1 MRNKIHSILSGIII
15 LSMLLSGCSA
25 VQSIQAIG
33 KKTTI
38 SIVFG
43 SEKQDWLNPLIDQFN
58 KAGKKT
64 AAGVTIEVQGSAM
77 GSIEAVD
84 GIIGGSIQP
93 TVWSPASSVYI
104 PVANAEWRKT
114 HNTDLVGTDSKDLVL
129 SPVVIA
135 MWKPMAEAL
144 GYPQKP
150 IGWEEITKLAT
161 SDKGWEQYNY
171 PEWGAFKFGH
181 THPGYSNSGLVAM
194 IAQVYAASGKQ
205 RGLSLDDL
213 KDPMVRSF
221 VQDVQSSI
229 IHYGTS
235 TGFFATKMFDMGPS
249 YLSAAVLYENLVVS
263 QEAKRLNGTSQ
274 QTPVV
279 AIYPKEGT
287 FWANHPYAILN
298 APWVTAEQKDAAAV
312 FEAYLLDKPQQQAAM
327 QLGFRPADPSVSL
340 VAPLDADHGIDISQ
354 PKTILEIPSAPVIQ
368 AVSDLWKEVKKPVDV
383 NVVIDVSGSMAGKKI
398 SSARD
403 SVGQFV
409 KMLDDRDQLGVIT
422 FSTTMKIL
430 TPLSPLGEKR
440 ADVERRVSGLIE
452 GGDTSLYD
460 TVAAAYKDMKDHG
473 DPKHIRAVVVLT
485 DGQDTVSQTDLQGV
499 LDEIGTSSEEGGNA
513 IKVFTIAYG
522 SDADEGVLKK
532 IAEPTGAQEY
542 KGSPENIKQIYN
554 DIATFF

>member
-171 PEWGAFKFGH
+171 PEGGAFKFGH

-312 FEAYLLDKPQQQAAM
+312 SAMPDKIQDQFLGSRINVRKRLIQNEHFGGCGEQGQQGGFLFFSPGQAVDLALENIIRLKNRTELFGIFKGFEIGQSRIHGIKNKFFPDHCGDNLGFEILEEDRDFPDKFPWRIFGHGPIPVAIASFDKTVLNTRDQAA
-327 QLGFRPADPSVSL
+327 D
-340 VAPLDADHGIDISQ
+340 
-354 PKTILEIPSAPVIQ
+354 
-368 AVSDLWKEVKKPVDV
+368 DL
-383 NVVIDVSGSMAGKKI
+383 
-398 SSARD
+398 
-403 SVGQFV
+403 
-409 KMLDDRDQLGVIT
+409 
-422 FSTTMKIL
+422 
-430 TPLSPLGEKR
+430 
-440 ADVERRVSGLIE
+440 
-452 GGDTSLYD
+452 
-460 TVAAAYKDMKDHG
+460 
-473 DPKHIRAVVVLT
+473 
-485 DGQDTVSQTDLQGV
+485 
-499 LDEIGTSSEEGGNA
+499 
-513 IKVFTIAYG
+513 
-522 SDADEGVLKK
+522 
-532 IAEPTGAQEY
+532 
-542 KGSPENIKQIYN
+542 
-554 DIATFF
+554 